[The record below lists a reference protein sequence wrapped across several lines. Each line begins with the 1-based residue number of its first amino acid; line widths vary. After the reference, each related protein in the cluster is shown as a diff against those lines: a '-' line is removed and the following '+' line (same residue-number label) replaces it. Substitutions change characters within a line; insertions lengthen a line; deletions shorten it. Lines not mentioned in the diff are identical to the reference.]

1 MADAEEGRGRW
12 LRRAARAAL
21 WLWAPSCLVGV
32 ACLMVAH
39 WVTLPVPETHDSR
52 LVKGLG
58 ALHHTP
64 GWMAVHVLY
73 AECPCS
79 RRLVHHLLERGAL
92 PDVEETIVLVG
103 DDGSLAAD
111 APARGFAVEVV
122 TEVELARRFG
132 VESAPLFA
140 VVDPEGTVR
149 YAGGYTRRKQGS
161 DVHDVEIVAAL
172 RRGDGAAELPLFG
185 CAVSREL
192 QRTLDPLNLKYARN
206 AR

>member
-1 MADAEEGRGRW
+1 MGDETVQGSRW
-12 LRRAARAAL
+12 LRRAARVAL
-21 WLWAPSCLVGV
+21 WLWAPSCLVLV

-39 WVTLPVPETHDSR
+39 WVTLPVPESHDPR
-52 LVKGLG
+52 LAKGLDG
-58 ALHHTP
+58 LHRGP
-64 GWMAVHVLY
+64 GWLAVHVLY

-79 RRLVHHLLERGAL
+79 QKLVRHLLDRGAL
-92 PDVEETIVLVG
+92 PDVEETILLVG

-111 APARGFAVEVV
+111 APARGYAVEVV
-122 TEVELARRFG
+122 TQVELARRFG
-132 VESAPLFA
+132 VESAPLLA
-140 VVDPEGTVR
+140 VVDPRGTVR
-149 YAGGYTRRKQGS
+149 YVGGYTPRKQGA

-192 QRTLDPLNLKYARN
+192 QAMLDPLNLKYARN